1 MQLHCHSFLLLLI
14 KLIDFSYKT
23 AFPPFYCI
31 ISPHPRKLGT
41 NRAVGTSRSRYRAYR
56 RHRCRRYGVREGL
69 LLIQVVFTKK
79 GADEAKRNRRW
90 CRWLLPTKEKPLSY
104 VGWAQYKGI
113 IWKGG
118 LGGIP
123 LQCKIYFLF
132 NLATLYSLRIIASI
146 AIILIYTRYY
156 SKKVQTLLLK

>member
-69 LLIQVVFTKK
+69 LLIQIVFTKK
-79 GADEAKRNRRW
+79 VQMKRSVTGDDADGCCSQRKSP
-90 CRWLLPTKEKPLSY
+90 CPTLVGRKTKALSGKADSDG
-104 VGWAQYKGI
+104 VHVNMFIQ
-113 IWKGG
+113 
-118 LGGIP
+118 
-123 LQCKIYFLF
+123 
-132 NLATLYSLRIIASI
+132 
-146 AIILIYTRYY
+146 
-156 SKKVQTLLLK
+156 

>member
-41 NRAVGTSRSRYRAYR
+41 NRAVETSRCQCRGCR

-79 GADEAKRNRRW
+79 VQMKRSVTGGETKAAAHKGTAPVL
-90 CRWLLPTKEKPLSY
+90 RWLGARQRLYLKRRIRMES
-104 VGWAQYKGI
+104 
-113 IWKGG
+113 
-118 LGGIP
+118 
-123 LQCKIYFLF
+123 
-132 NLATLYSLRIIASI
+132 TLICSFSE
-146 AIILIYTRYY
+146 
-156 SKKVQTLLLK
+156 SLLKFNW

>member
-23 AFPPFYCI
+23 AFSPFYCI

-56 RHRCRRYGVREGL
+56 RHLCRRYGVREGL

-79 GADEAKRNRRW
+79 VQMKRSVTGGETKAAAHKGTALVL
-90 CRWLLPTKEKPLSY
+90 RWLGARQRLYLKRRIRMES
-104 VGWAQYKGI
+104 
-113 IWKGG
+113 
-118 LGGIP
+118 
-123 LQCKIYFLF
+123 
-132 NLATLYSLRIIASI
+132 TLICSFSE
-146 AIILIYTRYY
+146 
-156 SKKVQTLLLK
+156 SLLKFNW

>member
-31 ISPHPRKLGT
+31 ISPHSRKLGT
-41 NRAVGTSRSRYRAYR
+41 NRAVETSRCQCRGCR

-79 GADEAKRNRRW
+79 VQMKRCVTGDDADGCCPQRKSP
-90 CRWLLPTKEKPLSY
+90 CPTL
-104 VGWAQYKGI
+104 VGRKTKA
-113 IWKGG
+113 
-118 LGGIP
+118 
-123 LQCKIYFLF
+123 
-132 NLATLYSLRIIASI
+132 LYGK
-146 AIILIYTRYY
+146 TD
-156 SKKVQTLLLK
+156 

>member
-79 GADEAKRNRRW
+79 VQMKRSVTGDDADGCCPQRKSP
-90 CRWLLPTKEKPLSY
+90 CPTLVGRKTKALSGKADSDG
-104 VGWAQYKGI
+104 VHVDMFIQ
-113 IWKGG
+113 
-118 LGGIP
+118 
-123 LQCKIYFLF
+123 
-132 NLATLYSLRIIASI
+132 
-146 AIILIYTRYY
+146 
-156 SKKVQTLLLK
+156 